1 MKRVILDLFKLC
13 EGDEKIKGC
22 IKVILTP
29 ALKEKI
35 SGMLEIIE
43 AKEKIKVR
51 EIVEKLG
58 MKYSTFRVSIHRK
71 RLPLTFIKKLVE
83 CYDLHEGM
91 EIVREIKELS
101 SGTGSNYVKVKAPKF
116 LTENL
121 CKIVGAIV
129 ADGNI
134 YLGKGKRKWQIKI
147 GDQYRDNLELF
158 SKWIRQEFGITL
170 KIKKDKRYRM
180 FYIEFSNKIVFNYL
194 HKIFDI
200 EVGSKSSITSM
211 PKIIKNSPFKYRKAF
226 VVGLCMFD
234 GGIGFERTYFCLS
247 TKSENLLREF
257 NKILKRL
264 KINYSSTNKPNRANK
279 LYQTYVWSKSDLR
292 KVLNYLLEP
301 NTTKW
306 KQLKILLD
314 GLKPSN
320 YKENLKIIAT
330 LFPKVRRTCIGF
342 FDVIELFKESRIMT
356 KKEVERKL
364 NRSERTV
371 RSLLGCLE
379 KMSILNSKN
388 ENSYKVWYLN
398 YRRR

>member
-1 MKRVILDLFKLC
+1 MKRVRLDLFKLC
-13 EGDEKIKGC
+13 EEDEKVKGC

-29 ALKEKI
+29 ALKKKI
-35 SGMLEIIE
+35 SVMLKIIE
-43 AKEKIKVR
+43 AKEKIKVG

-58 MKYSTFRVSIHRK
+58 MKYSTFRMSIHRK
-71 RLPLTFIKKLVE
+71 RLPLIFIKKLVE
-83 CYDLHEGM
+83 RYDLHEGM

-147 GDQYRDNLELF
+147 GDQYKDNLELF
-158 SKWIRQEFGITL
+158 SKWIRQEFGISL
-170 KIKKDKRYRM
+170 KIKKDKRCRM
-180 FYIEFSNKIVFNYL
+180 FYIDFSNKIVFSYL
-194 HKIFDI
+194 HKIFDVK
-200 EVGSKSSITSM
+200 VGSKSSITGI
-211 PKIIKNSPFKYRKAF
+211 PKIIKNSPFKYRRAF

-247 TKSENLLREF
+247 TKSKNLLREF

-292 KVLNYLLEP
+292 KVLNYLLES

-306 KQLKILLD
+306 KQLKTLPD
-314 GLKPSN
+314 GLRSSN
-320 YKENLKIIAT
+320 YKENLKIITA
-330 LFPKVRRTCIGF
+330 LFPKVRRMCIGF
-342 FDVIELFKESRIMT
+342 FDVIKLFEESGMMT

-371 RSLLGCLE
+371 RSLLDCLE
-379 KMSILNSKN
+379 KMSILKSKN
-388 ENSYKVWYLN
+388 ENPYKVWYLN